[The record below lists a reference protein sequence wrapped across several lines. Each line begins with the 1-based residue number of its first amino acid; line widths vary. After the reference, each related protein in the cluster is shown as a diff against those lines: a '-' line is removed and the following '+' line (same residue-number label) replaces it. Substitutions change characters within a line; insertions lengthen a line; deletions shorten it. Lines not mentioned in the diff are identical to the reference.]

1 MFFTGSRHFYDRYN
15 LNTPKG
21 NFVLKITEEQL
32 IFQFVNDIQKVFPEF
47 TSLPHKFK
55 LNFAK
60 RILKFLKQYEFVEKE
75 KVHLTNGHKVS
86 IAASYSKLTLGYSN
100 CLINTFDKIL
110 VYPTAQF
117 FPHLNETHTG
127 HFNPKM
133 KAIMLALDEYERD
146 IYFNADG
153 KDIALHEFTHAL
165 CFEMLQTN
173 AKHPN
178 SENFQKYYHRIQ
190 VWFQEPQ
197 NHLLVKESDFLRA
210 YAFTNRLELISVLI
224 ELFFEKEKEFRRNFP
239 DLYFFTGSMIKH
251 PKTNSKI

>member
-1 MFFTGSRHFYDRYN
+1 MFFTGSRHFYDRYR
-15 LNTPKG
+15 LNAPKG

-32 IFQFVNDIQKVFPEF
+32 IYQFTNDIQKVFPEF
-47 TSLPHKFK
+47 ISVPHKFK

-75 KVHLTNGHKVS
+75 NVHLTHAHKVS
-86 IAASYSKLTLGYSN
+86 IAASYVKLTLGYTN
-100 CLINTFDKIL
+100 FLINTFDKII
-110 VYPTAQF
+110 VYPTAQY

-178 SENFQKYYHRIQ
+178 AENFKQFYHKIQ
-190 VWFQEPQ
+190 NWISLPENKLSLEQ
-197 NHLLVKESDFLRA
+197 SDFLREYA
-210 YAFTNRLELISVLI
+210 YTNKLELISVLI
-224 ELFFEKEKEFRRNFP
+224 ELFFEKGKIFKQNYPE
-239 DLYFFTGSMIKH
+239 LYFFTGNMVKH
-251 PKTNSKI
+251 PKIIF